1 MAHRITYKPGG
12 ILLTSAVG
20 DIDIDVEGAYVDATL
35 TAPGNIEL
43 LRERYYAHAGRV
55 TLYEIGTLIE
65 DDMRTSGKT
74 AADYTL
80 RVFTDTANNKAD
92 SWVIHVLYCDRFTA
106 NADVSVFLK
115 ENFLT
120 TLSVRRVTANSTS
133 SLFFYAEKGESVAC
147 TISHTFRK
155 YGSEAKYKHQFTM
168 DAGKTASS
176 AGVVQINIAQN
187 AIVADAAGF
196 ALARPSDIELVAFTV
211 RCGQRSISFFVDP
224 SLEERNSF
232 YFRNCFNVWDWAT
245 LPMVTTAKT
254 DVDRSLAIVN
264 GSSRFYNQSTEK
276 TYEVVAKPLT
286 SDEAE
291 WIDQLFSSYDVFR
304 IEPDATNV
312 ADPLVIVPV
321 LITDSTCEM
330 QDGDEKPNSA
340 KFKWRYADNRPIVHL
355 SASPGIFTSPFNP
368 IFS

>member
-12 ILLTSAVG
+12 ILLTSAIG
-20 DIDIDVEGAYVDATL
+20 DIDIEVDGAYVDVAL
-35 TAPGNIEL
+35 TAFGNIEL
-43 LRERYYAHAGRV
+43 LRERYYAHTGRV
-55 TLYEIGTLIE
+55 TLYDLGTLIE

-80 RVFTDTANNKAD
+80 RVFTDTVNNKAD
-92 SWVIHVLYCDRFTA
+92 SWVFHVLYCDRFTA

-120 TLSVRRVTANSTS
+120 TLSVRRIAANSTI
-133 SLFFYAEKGESVAC
+133 SLFFYAEKGESVAY
-147 TISHTFRK
+147 TIAHTFRK
-155 YGSEAKYKHQFTM
+155 YGSEATYKHLFTM

-176 AGVVQINIAQN
+176 AGVMQITIDQS
-187 AIVADAAGF
+187 AIVADAAAF
-196 ALARPSDIELVAFTV
+196 ATARPSDIELLAFTV
-211 RCGQRSISFFVDP
+211 RCGQRSISFFVDT
-224 SLEERNSF
+224 SLEEHNSF

-276 TYEVVAKPLT
+276 IYEVEAKPLT

-304 IEPDATNV
+304 IVQDATNSN
-312 ADPLVIVPV
+312 DPLVMVPV
-321 LITDSTCEM
+321 LITESTCEM
-330 QDGDEKPNSA
+330 QDGDEKPNSV
-340 KFKWRYADNRPIVHL
+340 KFKWRYADNRPIIHL

-368 IFS
+368 IYS